1 MGCRRATFVKVLLAL
16 SVTTQAALND
26 NVSLPGALALG
37 LQQQIATSWRAD
49 AGWAPTTEVVHWRA
63 NETALVLIDLLL
75 LLALLPLR
83 SRMMESEKR
92 LDDDAEGRALGSFL
106 AFGVL

>member
-1 MGCRRATFVKVLLAL
+1 M
-16 SVTTQAALND
+16 
-26 NVSLPGALALG
+26 
-37 LQQQIATSWRAD
+37 
-49 AGWAPTTEVVHWRA
+49 
-63 NETALVLIDLLL
+63 LIDLLL